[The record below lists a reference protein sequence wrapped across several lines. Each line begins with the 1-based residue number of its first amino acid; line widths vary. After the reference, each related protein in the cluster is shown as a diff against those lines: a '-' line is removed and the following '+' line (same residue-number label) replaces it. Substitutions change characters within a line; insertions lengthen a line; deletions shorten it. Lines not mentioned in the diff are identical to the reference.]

1 MPMPANKHLK
11 WLQGELPQW
20 VQQQVISQDQADS
33 ITRYYQQ
40 RSSSNAGR
48 SIFSAIG
55 AILFGLGII
64 LFFAYNWQDMHRFLK
79 LSIIFAC
86 IISANLGA
94 LWFAAPA
101 RRQHAA
107 SEGLA
112 LLGTLLFGAAIWL
125 ISQIYHIDEHY
136 PNAFWLWG
144 AAALAMG
151 WARQSA
157 LQCLAAIVLLFSWG
171 CMEIFSYDQW
181 YHNSPWWL
189 LLGTASLAWVLR
201 SSWLLF
207 LSIAAFY
214 FLWVA
219 SLIEPLDDVAGYLVM
234 AISVLLAQTG
244 MMSERIKSPQTWNV
258 RNALA
263 IPGFLAYLA
272 IVFIHTFEDFHYN
285 TQYIYPFDSALQNSF
300 FWYSLIISFTLPLL
314 ALLPLRQLHSPA
326 ETDRI
331 HSVLMLASVAVVFI
345 ISAGWVEP
353 SYGIRSSIMNLVFI
367 AHCFLFI
374 LHGSQ
379 QQRGWEVAG
388 GCLLFSALVFARYTD
403 LFDSLLSRSLV
414 FLVLGAGL
422 FLVGNFYSRHKK
434 DIAQHTAQGGNAA

>member
-1 MPMPANKHLK
+1 MSDNKQIK
-11 WLQGELPQW
+11 WLKSELPQW
-20 VQQQVISQDQADS
+20 VKQQLISPEQADS
-33 ITRYYQQ
+33 ITHYYQQ
-40 RSSSNAGR
+40 RTTTTLGR

-79 LSIIFAC
+79 LFIIFAC
-86 IISANLGA
+86 IISAHLGA
-94 LWFAAPA
+94 LWFAAPP
-101 RRQHAA
+101 RHNHAA

-125 ISQIYHIDEHY
+125 ISQVYHIDEHY
-136 PNAFWLWG
+136 PNAFLLWG
-144 AAALAMG
+144 VAALAMG
-151 WARQSA
+151 WARMSA

-171 CMEIFSYDQW
+171 CMEIFDYNHW
-181 YHNSPWWL
+181 YHTSPWWL

-201 SSWLLF
+201 SAGLLF

-214 FLWVA
+214 FLWIA
-219 SLIEPLDDVAGYLVM
+219 SLIEPLDEVAGYLVM
-234 AISVLLAQTG
+234 AISVLLAQAG
-244 MMSERIKSPQTWNV
+244 MMSERIKNQLTWNV
-258 RNALA
+258 RNALV

-285 TQYIYPFDSALQNSF
+285 TKFIYPFDNSLQNSF
-300 FWYSLIISFTLPLL
+300 FWYSLITSFALPIL
-314 ALLPLRQLHSPA
+314 ALLPLRRLQPQG

-331 HSVLMLASVAVVFI
+331 HSVLMLVSVTLVFI

-353 SYGIRSSIMNLVFI
+353 SYGIRSGMMNLVFI

-388 GCLLFSALVFARYTD
+388 GCLLFATLVFARYTD

-422 FLVGNFYSRHKK
+422 FLVGNFYSRHKPDNAK
-434 DIAQHTAQGGNAA
+434 NPAQGGKSA

>member
-1 MPMPANKHLK
+1 MSENTHLK
-11 WLQGELPQW
+11 WLKRELPKW
-20 VQQQVISQDQADS
+20 VQQQLLSQDQAEAIS
-33 ITRYYQQ
+33 QYYQQ
-40 RSSSNAGR
+40 RHQSHLGR

-55 AILFGLGII
+55 AVLFGLGII

-79 LSIIFAC
+79 LFIIFAC
-86 IISANLGA
+86 IISAHLGA

-101 RRQHAA
+101 RQQHAA

-151 WARQSA
+151 WARMSA

-171 CMEIFSYDQW
+171 CMEIFSYGQS

-201 SSWLLF
+201 SAWLLF

-244 MMSERIKSPQTWNV
+244 MMSERIKSLQTWNV
-258 RNALA
+258 RNALV

-285 TQYIYPFDSALQNSF
+285 TEYIYPFDSSVQNSF
-300 FWYSLIISFTLPLL
+300 FWYSLVISFILPLL
-314 ALLPLRQLHSPA
+314 ALLPLRQLQSPA

-331 HSVLMLASVAVVFI
+331 HSVLMLVGIAVVFI
-345 ISAGWVEP
+345 IGGGWVEP
-353 SYGIRSSIMNLVFI
+353 AYGIRSSIMNLVFI

-388 GCLLFSALVFARYTD
+388 GCLLFAALVFARYTD

-434 DIAQHTAQGGNAA
+434 DIAQPTAQGGKAA